1 METISE
7 QLSDDYKSIYF
18 IRGAKNARYPYSH
31 SLLIGDHLID
41 TGISRKILRKIIKQ
55 FKIST
60 VLLSH
65 WHEDHISG
73 NSLLN
78 LDTKFL
84 CHQKDKPIIEDIE
97 KMYPYYGVENTS
109 AEDELRT
116 LNEFLRIANTKID
129 GTISNNEIIN
139 IGDDLKLKI
148 IYTPGHTAGHCSFYE
163 MSSKIAFLGD
173 IDLTKFPY
181 YGCIDAN
188 LLLFEESIDLLKEL
202 DINIVVTGHREPIE
216 GRKVIKEELDNYK
229 KVIHKR
235 DERILSNLSE
245 KTPITPNDLKGK
257 NLIYK
262 KYVYENYDPVAGL
275 LMIGKHFDKLHAKKI
290 IQQSNNGFVL
300 S

>member
-7 QLSDDYKSIYF
+7 QLSEEYKNIYF
-18 IRGAKNARYPYSH
+18 IRGARNARYPNSH

-41 TGISRKILRKIIKQ
+41 TGISRKILRKIKKQ
-55 FKIST
+55 IKIST

-73 NSLLN
+73 NSFLN

-97 KMYPYYGVENTS
+97 KMYPYYGIENS
-109 AEDELRT
+109 IAEDELRT
-116 LNEFLRIANTKID
+116 VNDYLGITNTKID
-129 GTISNNEIIN
+129 GIIRNNDIIN

-148 IYTPGHTAGHCSFYE
+148 IYTPGHTAGHCSFCE
-163 MSSKIAFLGD
+163 MRSKIAFFGD
-173 IDLTKFPY
+173 IDLTRFPY
-181 YGCIDAN
+181 YGSIDAD
-188 LLLFEESIDLLKEL
+188 LLHFEESIELIKGL
-202 DINIVVTGHREPIE
+202 DIDIVVTGHREPIK
-216 GRKVIKEELDNYK
+216 GIKVIKEELDNYK
-229 KVIHKR
+229 KIIHKR
-235 DERILSNLSE
+235 DERIMSNLSE
-245 KTPITPNDLKGK
+245 KTPMTPNDLKGK

-275 LMIGKHFDKLHAKKI
+275 LMIGKHFDKFLAKKLI
-290 IQQSNNGFVL
+290 IPSDNGFIL